1 MVGMRGQIVVVDDEG
16 DIVHILAEV
25 LREEGYEPLSY
36 TRPEQ
41 ALVQLLASPPALL
54 ITDLVMPG
62 LSGRELIARV
72 REAYRPDLPILVMS
86 ASVDMAAVARLPVQ
100 GFIGKPFDLDDFSR
114 IVRELTGP
122 ERTADGECAAA
133 GVLTRFTRGD

>member
-25 LREEGYEPLSY
+25 LREEGYEPLPY

-41 ALVQLLASPPALL
+41 ALARVLASPPALL

-62 LSGRELIARV
+62 LSGRELIACV
-72 REAYRPDLPILVMS
+72 REAYGADLPILVMS
-86 ASVDMAAVARLPVQ
+86 ASVDMGAVAQLPVQ
-100 GFIGKPFDLDDFSR
+100 GFMGKPFDLDDFSGM
-114 IVRELTGP
+114 VHDLA
-122 ERTADGECAAA
+122 RTPDGECECATA
-133 GVLTRFTRGD
+133 GARTRFARGD